1 MNIFFRGTLLLF
13 LFFGVWSAVAQ
24 DTIKVMHYNLLF
36 YGFYTDF
43 CTEQNNNVDEKNQN
57 LETILHYY
65 QPDIFTVNELGQG
78 EENLTLL
85 KENALNTQGVSYYEQ
100 ADYTNSN
107 NGWFANGFFYDSRKF
122 GLLDQVVVSTLVRD
136 INLYKLYLKSDD
148 LSLTQDTTFLHCIVG
163 HLKAGSSNS
172 DQQTRSSMIN
182 NVMNYLTNSDISENV
197 IFMGDFNMRSSYE
210 DAFQKLVNYPDY
222 DFRFHDPVEA
232 IGVWH
237 NNETMSAFHT
247 QSTRS
252 SNQSCFA
259 GGGLD
264 DRFDFIL
271 VNSDI
276 WEGHSGF
283 SYVEDSYYAPGQD
296 GERFNQSLIAP
307 ANDSEPQNII
317 NALYNV
323 SDHLPVIL
331 ELATTTQ
338 NTIVDDITGSIST
351 SQFSVSNPVTDE
363 LSFSLASEI
372 KGEVKIILH
381 SLEGK
386 RVFSESLFCSDNTS
400 EHILDVT
407 SLQKGFYIL
416 TLVLP
421 TGKHFS
427 SKIVKF

>member
-1 MNIFFRGTLLLF
+1 MNILLRSTLALF
-13 LFFGVWSAVAQ
+13 LFFSVWFVSAQ
-24 DTIKVMHYNLLF
+24 DTIKIMHYNLLF

-43 CTEQNNNVDEKNQN
+43 CTVQNNNVEEKNQN
-57 LETILHYY
+57 LETILQYY

-85 KENALNTQGVSYYEQ
+85 KDHALNTQGVNYYEH

-136 INLYKLYLKSDD
+136 INLYKLYFKSED
-148 LSLTQDTTFLHCIVG
+148 LQQTQDTTFLHCIVA
-163 HLKAGSSNS
+163 HLKAGSSTS
-172 DQQTRSSMIN
+172 DQQARSSMIN
-182 NVMNYLTNSDISENV
+182 NVMNYLTTFNISENV
-197 IFMGDFNMRSSYE
+197 VFMGDFNMRSSYE

-232 IGVWH
+232 IGVWN
-237 NNETMSAFHT
+237 NNENMSAFHT

-252 SNQSCFA
+252 SNHSCFV

-271 VNSDI
+271 VDSDI
-276 WEGHSGF
+276 WEGHSGLT
-283 SYVEDSYYAPGQD
+283 YVENSYYAPGQD
-296 GERFNQSLIAP
+296 GERYNQSLISP
-307 ANDSEPQNII
+307 ANQSEPQNII
-317 NALYNV
+317 SALYNT

-331 ELATTTQ
+331 ELTTTH
-338 NTIVDDITGSIST
+338 NTFTENVPRSIVTP
-351 SQFSVSNPVTDE
+351 QLSVSNPVTDKFSI
-363 LSFSLASEI
+363 SFTSDVTGEI
-372 KGEVKIILH
+372 KIILH

-386 RVFSESLFCSDNTS
+386 RVFSGSVIQDDNTF
-400 EHILDVT
+400 EHKLDVA
-407 SLQKGFYIL
+407 SLERGFYVL
-416 TLVLP
+416 TVILP
-421 TGKHFS
+421 TGRHFS